1 MGRLIVP
8 GGCDLLNQEKLQR
21 VILFKVQVIK
31 NEREM
36 AWQMEKGSS
45 RCIRDGLCTFLEADN

>member
-45 RCIRDGLCTFLEADN
+45 SASEMVCAHF